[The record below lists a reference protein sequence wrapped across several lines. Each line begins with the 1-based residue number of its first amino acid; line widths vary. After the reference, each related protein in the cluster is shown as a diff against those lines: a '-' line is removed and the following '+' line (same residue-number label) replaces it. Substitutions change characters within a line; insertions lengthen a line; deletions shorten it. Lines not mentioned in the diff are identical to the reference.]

1 MNKSVIPKDY
11 LVDKSDNA
19 LLAKNKKK
27 GGGLEKNVWINI
39 VVIILFDFSYIDYN
53 TYFVNLTLGQTSLK

>member
-27 GGGLEKNVWINI
+27 KGGGRLEKNM
-39 VVIILFDFSYIDYN
+39 SE
-53 TYFVNLTLGQTSLK
+53 

>member
-1 MNKSVIPKDY
+1 METKIISMNKSVIPKDY

-27 GGGLEKNVWINI
+27 GGGGEIGKKYVWINI
-39 VVIILFDFSYIDYN
+39 VVIILFDFHI
-53 TYFVNLTLGQTSLK
+53 

>member
-1 MNKSVIPKDY
+1 METKIISMNKSVIPKDY

-27 GGGLEKNVWINI
+27 RRGGGIGKKYV
-39 VVIILFDFSYIDYN
+39 
-53 TYFVNLTLGQTSLK
+53 

>member
-27 GGGLEKNVWINI
+27 GGGGRLEKNM
-39 VVIILFDFSYIDYN
+39 SE
-53 TYFVNLTLGQTSLK
+53 

>member
-1 MNKSVIPKDY
+1 MFVYSEYLCFTVFEMETKIISMNKSVIPKDY

-27 GGGLEKNVWINI
+27 KGGGEIGKKYV
-39 VVIILFDFSYIDYN
+39 
-53 TYFVNLTLGQTSLK
+53 

>member
-1 MNKSVIPKDY
+1 METKTISMNKSVIPKDY

-27 GGGLEKNVWINI
+27 GRGRLVKNM
-39 VVIILFDFSYIDYN
+39 SE
-53 TYFVNLTLGQTSLK
+53 

>member
-19 LLAKNKKK
+19 LLAKNKIK
-27 GGGLEKNVWINI
+27 GGGGRLEKNM
-39 VVIILFDFSYIDYN
+39 SE
-53 TYFVNLTLGQTSLK
+53 

>member
-27 GGGLEKNVWINI
+27 GGGGEIGKKYVWINI
-39 VVIILFDFSYIDYN
+39 VVIILFDFHI
-53 TYFVNLTLGQTSLK
+53 

>member
-1 MNKSVIPKDY
+1 METKIISMNKSVIPKEY

-27 GGGLEKNVWINI
+27 RGGEIGKKYV
-39 VVIILFDFSYIDYN
+39 
-53 TYFVNLTLGQTSLK
+53 

>member
-1 MNKSVIPKDY
+1 METKIISMNKSVIPKDY

-27 GGGLEKNVWINI
+27 GGGEIGKKYV
-39 VVIILFDFSYIDYN
+39 
-53 TYFVNLTLGQTSLK
+53 

>member
-11 LVDKSDNA
+11 LVDKYDNA

-27 GGGLEKNVWINI
+27 KGGGRDWKKICLNKYCGNN
-39 VVIILFDFSYIDYN
+39 
-53 TYFVNLTLGQTSLK
+53 FV

>member
-11 LVDKSDNA
+11 LVDKYDNA

-27 GGGLEKNVWINI
+27 RYLLLVQI
-39 VVIILFDFSYIDYN
+39 VHGRFPGYDKSTRPV
-53 TYFVNLTLGQTSLK
+53 

>member
-11 LVDKSDNA
+11 LVDKYDNA

-27 GGGLEKNVWINI
+27 KGGGGDWKKICLNKYCGNN
-39 VVIILFDFSYIDYN
+39 
-53 TYFVNLTLGQTSLK
+53 FV

>member
-11 LVDKSDNA
+11 LVDKYDNA

-27 GGGLEKNVWINI
+27 GGGGRLEKNM
-39 VVIILFDFSYIDYN
+39 SE
-53 TYFVNLTLGQTSLK
+53 

>member
-1 MNKSVIPKDY
+1 MNKSVIPKEY

-27 GGGLEKNVWINI
+27 KRGGGDWKKICLNKYCGN
-39 VVIILFDFSYIDYN
+39 
-53 TYFVNLTLGQTSLK
+53 YFV